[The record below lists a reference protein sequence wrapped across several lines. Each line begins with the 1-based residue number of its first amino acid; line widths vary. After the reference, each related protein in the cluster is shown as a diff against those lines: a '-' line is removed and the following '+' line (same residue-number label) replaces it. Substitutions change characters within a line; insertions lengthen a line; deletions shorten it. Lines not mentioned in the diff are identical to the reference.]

1 MRRRRNIRRLALAVL
16 VVAAGSGLVAG
27 CDTNDGRDMKEP
39 DPYQAFQ
46 LENTNPTT
54 TSTTTTIAPATTAT
68 TSTTSTSTSTSST
81 VADTADV
88 STVDSGS
95 TTSAVSGLSDSG
107 APISSV
113 DPAVAADTLAE
124 SLGLPDLADASVQ
137 FTGPWAPGEPIAT
150 DYSCDD
156 DASEAPL
163 LTWTAPPEGTAEM
176 ALIVTDES
184 SDPVGFVHWIVVGL
198 PPEAGS
204 VGGPEPV
211 VVGTEAMNSTGDF
224 GWRPVCPPDLS
235 AHTYRFSLYA
245 LSQPIELPAS
255 LPEDLITAI
264 EASASGVT
272 SFTGT
277 YQKA

>member
-1 MRRRRNIRRLALAVL
+1 MRRRRNVRWLALAF
-16 VVAAGSGLVAG
+16 VVAAGSTLAAG

-39 DPYQAFQ
+39 DPFQEFQ

-81 VADTADV
+81 VADTADA

-95 TTSAVSGLSDSG
+95 TTSAVSVLSDGG

-137 FTGPWAPGEPIAT
+137 FTGPWAPGLPI
-150 DYSCDD
+150 DSVYSCDD
-156 DASEAPL
+156 DESEAPL
-163 LTWTAPPEGTAEM
+163 LTWTAPPEGTVEM
-176 ALIVTDES
+176 ALVVTDES
-184 SDPVGFVHWIVVGL
+184 SDPAGFVHWIVIGL

-211 VVGTEAMNSTGDF
+211 VVGTEAMNSSGEF
-224 GWRPVCPPDLS
+224 GWRPVCPPDPN

-245 LSQPIELPAS
+245 LSQPIELPAES
-255 LPEDLITAI
+255 LPADLITAI

-272 SFTGT
+272 SFTGI